1 MKSSVEWIGGERF
14 VSRSES
20 GHAVVMD
27 GDSESGCAPTP
38 MEMLLMSAGSC
49 ASVDVVSIMEK
60 ARQDLRE
67 CQVQLSGQ
75 RADATP
81 AVFAEIRLHF
91 ILRGENLSEKHAE
104 RAVRLSVEKYCSVAS
119 SLHPDI
125 RIEHSF
131 ELQS

>member
-1 MKSSVEWIGGERF
+1 MKASVEWIGGERF
-14 VSRSES
+14 VNRSES

-27 GDSESGCAPTP
+27 GDRDNGCAPTP

-49 ASVDVVSIMEK
+49 ASVDVVGILEK
-60 ARQDLRE
+60 ARQKVRACRVE
-67 CQVQLSGQ
+67 LSGR

-81 AVFAEIRLHF
+81 AVFEQIQLHF
-91 ILRGENLSEKHAE
+91 VIQGSELSENHAE

-125 RIEHSF
+125 QIEHSF